1 MIGLKVIFKMK
12 NQLPEPELKNLL
24 AQLVEIYK
32 KVPGLKHKY
41 FLANPKTGEAGGIYA
56 FENQDALDTYLKSD
70 VYKDVVVSNSQGEPQ
85 VEMFYIVAATD
96 AGVLL

>member
-1 MIGLKVIFKMK
+1 MVNMKVLFRMK
-12 NQLPEPELKNLL
+12 QQLPEPELKNLL

-41 FLANPKTGEAGGIYA
+41 FILDTKTGEVGGIYT
-56 FENQDALDTYLKSD
+56 FESQDALDTYLKSD
-70 VYKDVVVSNSQGEPQ
+70 VYKDVVVSNSQGEPK
-85 VEMFYIVAATD
+85 VEIFNVIAVTD